1 MNKTKMKKHITRTV
15 NRLLYRLD
23 NETNGGNIGS
33 TYLQL
38 QKVQAKNDCRFFG
51 TGTVATQSKF
61 FFIDHLLEA
70 MEYPDRYTIADVIK
84 IIPARIYAESL
95 SQNWFTLIEETFKQT
110 EFPIEE
116 FKKIR
121 YSQLFSESI

>member
-1 MNKTKMKKHITRTV
+1 MKKIQLQKHITKTV
-15 NRLLYRLD
+15 NRLLYRLN
-23 NETNGGNIGS
+23 NETNGGDIGS
-33 TYLQL
+33 CYMKLL
-38 QKVQAKNDCRFFG
+38 KDQARSDCKFFG

-61 FFIDHLLEA
+61 FFIDHLIDA

-84 IIPARIYAESL
+84 IIPSRIYAESL

-110 EFPIEE
+110 EFPIKE
-116 FKKIR
+116 FKKVR

>member
-33 TYLQL
+33 TYLEL